1 MIYYKRERNALL
13 NCLFRLL
20 LTLNAT
26 FWMIVVY
33 GIKQHWKF
41 ACLSEV
47 LTGICLLIIPI
58 LLSALSITFSKLFS
72 KDTITKCV
80 ECTLAD
86 NEFLS
91 IYLGYF
97 FVALSVSDD
106 MTLAFVY
113 VLIFL
118 FTFLT
123 QTQYFNPIFLLFGYH
138 FYHITTVQGT
148 RVLVIAGD
156 KIVRNYKDIHFSNMR
171 RINDTTYIK
180 RKDEER

>member
-1 MIYYKRERNALL
+1 ML
-13 NCLFRLL
+13 NWIFRLL

-41 ACLSEV
+41 ACLSAEV
-47 LTGICLLIIPI
+47 TGICLLVIPI
-58 LLSALSITFSKLFS
+58 LLSVLSIMLSKLFG
-72 KDTITKCV
+72 KDTINECV

-91 IYLGYF
+91 VYLGYF

-106 MTLAFVY
+106 MTLVFVY
-113 VLIFL
+113 TLIFL

-138 FYHITTVQGT
+138 FYHITTKQGT
-148 RVLVIAGD
+148 KILVITGD
-156 KIVRNYKDIHFSNMR
+156 KIVRNYKNIDFTDIR

-180 RKDEER
+180 RKDEE

>member
-1 MIYYKRERNALL
+1 
-13 NCLFRLL
+13 
-20 LTLNAT
+20 
-26 FWMIVVY
+26 MIVVY

-41 ACLSEV
+41 ACLSEA